1 MPATY
6 SLGQMLDL
14 NDSTISILPSSVL
27 KECVRRRWMHVFV
40 MTLILFKNK
49 KHLPSGICY
58 GKTLK
63 INNFLKREK
72 GRKICN

>member
-1 MPATY
+1 
-6 SLGQMLDL
+6 
-14 NDSTISILPSSVL
+14 
-27 KECVRRRWMHVFV
+27 MHVFI

-72 GRKICN
+72 EERYVTEPLKPQKSCGIVFGRK